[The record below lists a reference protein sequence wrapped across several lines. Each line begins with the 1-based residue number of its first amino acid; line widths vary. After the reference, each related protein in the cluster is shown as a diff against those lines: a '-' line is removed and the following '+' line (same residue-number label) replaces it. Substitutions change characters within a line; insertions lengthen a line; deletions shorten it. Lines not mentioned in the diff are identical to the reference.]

1 MGEPRLG
8 GLLLSFRD
16 ALGSQLLAQP
26 GMLEVHV
33 TFSCSCLLDA
43 GDYSSGA
50 ICGGEG
56 RRLFADS
63 EPMAIDHP
71 VLDAP
76 V

>member
-8 GLLLSFRD
+8 GLLQSFRD
-16 ALGSQLLAQP
+16 ALGSQPLAQP
-26 GMLEVHV
+26 GMLGVHV
-33 TFSCSCLLDA
+33 TFSCSCLSDA
-43 GDYSSGA
+43 GDHSSGA

-56 RRLFADS
+56 RGLFADS
-63 EPMAIDHP
+63 EPMAIDYP